1 MPTETESVVGS
12 EQVLT
17 VEPAKPKRRKPVR
30 RKAVKAPVVETN
42 DVRVKAEFS
51 LPVEQFG
58 RLTSGQEE
66 FDAEFYGDEENEEAE
81 EVDPNYDRNLLFR
94 NGLEPVPFR
103 SAMDDD
109 SRSES
114 VRHHLRQISEANAF
128 KAKIWRV
135 PESFAARNPLIQRK
149 PTSTPGW
156 AFQGEIAYD
165 PEALD
170 SDLLTLF
177 SDGYYFVEIR
187 ERGLFRSGML
197 KTIGNPNARQSETQ
211 SVPPQVVVHEPA
223 PTVDPLRDATA
234 QAKVMN
240 SVVEAATRLLSAQA
254 ALQPAQ
260 PKQPSL
266 KDRLEELQML
276 RQMFAPPQPTQPQ
289 RDPMERLAET
299 LESEAMKKIIGAI
312 KSENPVES
320 SQESSGF
327 WDFAMGAVEQLAPGL
342 NPLLAGL
349 GRMLMSSG
357 LPATAPIEQA
367 PRAVATPAAI
377 STDLPM
383 ETTTPPADMTTEEDG
398 VDIRFLL
405 EDLANNVAPETTA
418 QKIKDLMANK
428 PLIKPFLKKY
438 LSAPNQ
444 TIWNDV
450 IGLADSETEAA
461 NLRQALEACEWR
473 EEWLNSL
480 KQSLQ

>member
-1 MPTETESVVGS
+1 MPTETESVAGN
-12 EQVLT
+12 EQVMS
-17 VEPAKPKRRKPVR
+17 VEPAKPKRRKPAR
-30 RKAVKAPVVETN
+30 RKAVKAPVAETN

-66 FDAEFYGDEENEEAE
+66 FDAEFDDEETEETEEA
-81 EVDPNYDRNLLFR
+81 DPNYDRNLLFR

-165 PEALD
+165 PDALD

-197 KTIGNPNARQSETQ
+197 KTIGNPHARQSEAQ
-211 SVPPQVVVHEPA
+211 SVPPQVVIHEPA

-240 SVVEAATRLLSAQA
+240 SVVEAATKLLA
-254 ALQPAQ
+254 AHPAQ

-276 RQMFAPPQPTQPQ
+276 RQMFAPPQPAQPQ

-299 LESEAMKKIIGAI
+299 LESEAMKRIIGAI

-320 SQESSGF
+320 PQESSGF
-327 WDFAMGAVEQLAPGL
+327 WDFAMNTVEQLAPGL

-349 GRMLMSSG
+349 GRMLMNSG
-357 LPATAPIEQA
+357 LPAATAPIEQP
-367 PRAVATPAAI
+367 PRAVAAPAAI
-377 STDLPM
+377 STDLPV
-383 ETTTPPADMTTEEDG
+383 EEITTPTTDTTTEEDG

-405 EDLANNVAPETTA
+405 EDLANNVAPEITA
-418 QKIKDLMANK
+418 QKIRDLMANK

-438 LSAPNQ
+438 LSSPNQ
-444 TIWNDV
+444 TIWDDV

-461 NLRQALEACEWR
+461 NLRQALEACAWR